1 MYRIALQMLFGDRGK
16 YLGIIVGIAMSSI
29 IIIQQPSILLTMLS
43 HTYSLITDIS
53 LPDIWVMDPKV
64 RTSEDSRALLDTQLY
79 RVRGIAGVEWAV
91 PLYKGSLT
99 VRLENGELERAIML
113 GLDDA
118 TLIGGPGI
126 MVEGNLADLRMPDAV
141 IVDEAGARGRLARH
155 MGRPGEPGIP
165 LRVGDTL
172 EINEKRA
179 TVVGI
184 AKATPTFQSQ
194 PILYTTYSRAK
205 NYASSERKLLSFIL
219 ARAKPGLD
227 PETVA
232 RRIAQ
237 DTDLAAYTA
246 DEFKRRSLDFMLHNS
261 AMLMNFGFV
270 VLVGFVVGTAV
281 TGQIFYNFTLDNLR
295 YFGVFKAMG
304 ATDRMLLCMILL
316 QALLAG
322 LMGFGI
328 GSGVTAAFAAST
340 WKGNE
345 MKLEVGLPLLCAS
358 GLAVL
363 VIVLAAAFFSA
374 RKVLRLEPAEVFKS

>member
-16 YLGIIVGIAMSSI
+16 YLGIIIGIAMSSI
-29 IIIQQPSILLTMLS
+29 IIIQQPSILVTMLS

-79 RVRGIAGVEWAV
+79 RVRGIEGVEWAV

-99 VRLENGELERAIML
+99 VRLENGELERAVML

-118 TLIGGPGI
+118 TLIGGPGT
-126 MVEGNLADLRMPDAV
+126 MVEGKLSDLRMPDAV
-141 IVDEAGARGRLARH
+141 IVDQAGANGRLAKQ

-172 EINEKRA
+172 EIDEKRA

-184 AKATPTFQSQ
+184 AKGTPTFHSD
-194 PILYTTYSRAK
+194 PVLYTTYSKAK

-219 ARAKPGLD
+219 AKAKPD
-227 PETVA
+227 QSPEAVA
-232 RRIAQ
+232 RRIAKA
-237 DTDLAAYTA
+237 TDLAAYTA
-246 DEFKRRSLDFMLHNS
+246 GEFKKRSLDFMLHNS
-261 AMLMNFGFV
+261 SMLINFGFV

-304 ATDRMLLCMILL
+304 ATDRTLLGMILL

-322 LMGFGI
+322 LLGFGL
-328 GSGVTAAFAAST
+328 GSGLTAAFAAST
-340 WKGNE
+340 WSNNDI
-345 MKLEVGLPLLCAS
+345 KLEVGLPLLGAS

-363 VIVLAAAFFSA
+363 LIVLAAAFFSA

>member
-1 MYRIALQMLFGDRGK
+1 
-16 YLGIIVGIAMSSI
+16 
-29 IIIQQPSILLTMLS
+29 
-43 HTYSLITDIS
+43 
-53 LPDIWVMDPKV
+53 
-64 RTSEDSRALLDTQLY
+64 
-79 RVRGIAGVEWAV
+79 VEWAV

-99 VRLENGELERAIML
+99 VRLENGELERAVML

-126 MVEGNLADLRMPDAV
+126 MVEGSLTDLRMPDAV
-141 IVDEAGARGRLARH
+141 IVDQAGANGRLARH
-155 MGRPGEPGIP
+155 MGRPGEPGEP

-184 AKATPTFQSQ
+184 AKATPNFRSE
-194 PILYTTYSRAK
+194 PVLYATYSRAK
-205 NYASSERKLLSFIL
+205 TYSPQERKFLSFIL
-219 ARAKPGLD
+219 VKSKPGEA
-227 PETVA
+227 PEITA
-232 RRIAQ
+232 KRISDA
-237 DTDLAAYTA
+237 TGLAAYTA
-246 DEFKRRSLDFMLHNS
+246 DQFKARSLDFMLHNS
-261 AMLMNFGFV
+261 SMLINFGFV

-328 GSGVTAAFAAST
+328 GSGLTAAFAAST
-340 WKGNE
+340 WRNNE
-345 MKLEVGLPLLCAS
+345 MKLEVGLPLLGAS

-374 RKVLRLEPAEVFKS
+374 RKVLKLEPAEVFKS